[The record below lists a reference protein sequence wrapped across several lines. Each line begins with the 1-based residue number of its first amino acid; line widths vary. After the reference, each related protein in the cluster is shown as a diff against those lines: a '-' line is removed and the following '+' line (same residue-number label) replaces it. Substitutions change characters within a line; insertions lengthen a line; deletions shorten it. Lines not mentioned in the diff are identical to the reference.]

1 MRLEGGR
8 GEGFR
13 GAESIAMRLKA
24 SQLANQ
30 PASQPVN
37 KRRYDGH
44 KVQVVKKKK
53 EGKGQIGLAIRL
65 VQSDR
70 FEIHTAQMQV
80 QDFTVIRISP
90 IVYNDRD
97 ILEIGVIS
105 QSPQTGHTNTN
116 THKILQQQQV
126 MHVLANT
133 LVHTHT
139 NCSNTQNKESASVLT
154 TQQK

>member
-37 KRRYDGH
+37 KRRYDGY

-53 EGKGQIGLAIRL
+53 KRVKDRL
-65 VQSDR
+65 
-70 FEIHTAQMQV
+70 
-80 QDFTVIRISP
+80 
-90 IVYNDRD
+90 
-97 ILEIGVIS
+97 G
-105 QSPQTGHTNTN
+105 
-116 THKILQQQQV
+116 
-126 MHVLANT
+126 
-133 LVHTHT
+133 
-139 NCSNTQNKESASVLT
+139 
-154 TQQK
+154 